1 MLIVHQVK
9 CRVSHSN
16 EDVVAALCKKCHI
29 KKDQIAHM
37 EILRRSLDARK
48 KPDLF
53 YLYTVL
59 LELRSG
65 EAAVL
70 KACAKDRDVQQTSDP
85 GFRSSVFPEIRTSKP
100 SGKRPVIIGSGPA
113 GLFCAW
119 ELTMAGLNPIVLE
132 RGKKI
137 EERTAD
143 VEKFWKD
150 GILDP
155 SSNVQFG
162 EGGAGTFSDG
172 KLNTLVK
179 DTDGRNRK
187 VLKIFV
193 SYGAEESILYDQKPH
208 LGTDVLKKLITDIRL
223 DLEKKGAE
231 FRFGAKATDLVL
243 EKDAVRGVIVNDT
256 EQIDCDQVILA
267 VGHSARD
274 TFLMLDQKGIAME
287 QKPFAVGYRVIHPQ
301 EFIDKKQYGTADRSL
316 LGAAAYKV
324 TGTGD
329 AGHGVYSFCMCPG
342 GYVVN
347 ASSEEEGLAVNGMSY
362 SGRSGSCANSAMIV
376 TVTPKEYTSYIEAFD
391 EKSVTKRFLEE
402 IGDREPLK
410 GVVFQRMLEY
420 RAYHAAGGKIPIRK
434 YGDFRKDFE
443 KRGMIEHVSRET
455 TLFDAFTPGIKG
467 QFAESSLENCMPE
480 ILQTEFITGMEQIGR
495 KMRGF
500 ADDNIWLCGIESRT
514 SSPIR
519 IRRGA
524 DLVSD
529 TVKGLYPCGEGAG
542 YAGGITSA
550 AADGIKVADK
560 ILEEWD
566 K

>member
-9 CRVSHSN
+9 CRVPHSK

-29 KKDQIAHM
+29 SGDRIEHT

-59 LELRSG
+59 VSLKTG
-65 EAAVL
+65 EKEVL
-70 KACAKDRDVQQTSDP
+70 KACRGDRDVQVYDGPDP
-85 GFRSSVFPEIRTSKP
+85 DASLYPEIRKASP

-119 ELTMAGLNPIVLE
+119 ELTMAGLSPIVLE
-132 RGKKI
+132 RGKTI
-137 EERTAD
+137 EDRTKD
-143 VEKFWKD
+143 VEAFWKN
-150 GILDP
+150 GVLNP

-179 DTDGRNRK
+179 DPEGRNRK

-193 SYGAEESILYDQKPH
+193 SYGADESILYDQKPH
-208 LGTDVLKKLITDIRL
+208 LGTDVLKKLITDMRL
-223 DLEKKGAE
+223 DLEKRGAE
-231 FRFGAKATDLVL
+231 FRFGAKVTDLVMDGDRV
-243 EKDAVRGVIVNDT
+243 KGVIVNDT
-256 EQIDCDQVILA
+256 EEIACDQVILA

-301 EFIDKKQYGTADRSL
+301 RFIDRKQYGTEDTSY

-324 TGTGD
+324 TGNG
-329 AGHGVYSFCMCPG
+329 AGGHGVYSFCMCPG

-347 ASSEEEGLAVNGMSY
+347 ASSEEGGLAVNGMSY
-362 SGRSGSCANSAMIV
+362 SGRSGDSANSAMIV
-376 TVTPKEYTSYIEAFD
+376 TVTPEEYNSYLDEFD
-391 EKSVTKRFLEE
+391 DKAVAKRFMDE
-402 IGDREPLK
+402 IRNREALK

-420 RAYHAAGGKIPIRK
+420 RAYQAAGGKIPIRK

-455 TLFDAFTPGIKG
+455 TAFDAFTPGIKG
-467 QFAESSLENCMPE
+467 MYEEASLEQCMPDV
-480 ILQTEFITGMEQIGR
+480 LQTEFITGMEQIGR

-519 IRRGA
+519 ISRGA
-524 DLVSD
+524 DLVSE
-529 TVKGLYPCGEGAG
+529 TVMGLYPCGEGAG

-550 AADGIKVADK
+550 AADGIKVADR

-566 K
+566 R